1 MKRLRGI
8 ALAVLCVG
16 AVSAPA
22 RAQINPLWSAAEEGN
37 LEQVEIL
44 IARGIDLN
52 ISAPITVGGRTYQ
65 VSAIAAAA
73 LGWHAEVVRS
83 LLAHGARPPQYLVVH
98 HELMPFSTA
107 EFNTQRDWEVINTVL
122 RTPEVEPIMR
132 AIVQRDAAGTYRTH
146 DGREYRAGVDPDGAI
161 RLTAPDRSV
170 LRFEPVGGKAFM
182 QRLPPASQPPQP
194 TQGRPPRSERDLT
207 MIRRFLEPLQD
218 AERRNALVAQFADR
232 GGTWLDFT
240 IGENRVLGLELREG
254 GPARLGGA
262 PVIFVKAGVRP
273 TASPL
278 LEREMLSARA
288 AAAPMNWPSFR
299 GPGASGV
306 ADGQAPPISWDVE
319 RATNI
324 RWKTPIDGLG
334 HSSPIVWGDRV
345 FVTTAVSTNPNPEFR
360 PGGVRGDN
368 VSDDRSEQTWK
379 LFSLDKATGKILWER
394 LVHKGVPRVGRHLKS
409 TFATATP
416 ATDGTRVIVSLGA
429 EGLFSYDFDG
439 NLIWKKDL
447 GLVGHASYGFGSSPT
462 IYRDEVI
469 VQCDTN
475 LERKAP
481 GAAPSSFIAAFDL
494 ATGSERWRTPRTEDT
509 VSSFGSPVVYE
520 DSGRAV
526 VIANGGQRARG
537 YDPTTGRELWSLA
550 APASIVTPSPVVGL
564 GLIFVMSGDTG
575 IQPIFAIRP
584 SATGDITL
592 KPGSE
597 TSDFIVWSTT
607 RGGSFT
613 PTPIVYG
620 DYLYSINVSGI
631 VGCYDARTGERK
643 YLRRLEHLGDGFS
656 SSPVAADGRL
666 YFGSEDGDVFVVK
679 AGPEFEVMAT
689 NPMGEVIMATPA
701 VSGGM
706 MFIRTLHHLVAVG
719 QPNR

>member
-1 MKRLRGI
+1 MT
-8 ALAVLCVG
+8 AG
-16 AVSAPA
+16 AQTAD
-22 RAQINPLWSAAEEGN
+22 LWSAAEQGK
-37 LEQVEIL
+37 LEQVERL
-44 IARGIDLN
+44 IARGADLN
-52 ISAPITVGGRTYQ
+52 VTAPITIGGRTYQ
-65 VSAIAAAA
+65 VSAVAAAA
-73 LGWHAEVVRS
+73 LGWHVEVVRT

-98 HELMPFSTA
+98 HELLPFSTT
-107 EFNTQRDWEVINTVL
+107 EFDTQRDWEVINTVL
-122 RTPEVEPIMR
+122 RAPEVEPIMR
-132 AIVQRDAAGTYRTH
+132 AIVQREAAGTYRTH
-146 DGREYRAGVDPDGAI
+146 DGREYRAEWDPDGAV
-161 RLTAPDRSV
+161 RLTAADRSV

-182 QRLPPASQPPQP
+182 QVLPPASQPAQTAPARPQR
-194 TQGRPPRSERDLT
+194 TDRELT
-207 MIRRFLEPLQD
+207 MIRRFLEPLRD
-218 AERRNALVAQFADR
+218 NERRNALVDQFADR

-254 GPARLGGA
+254 GPARLGGT

-273 TASPL
+273 TVSPL
-278 LEREMLSARA
+278 LEREIRSARA
-288 AAAPMNWPSFR
+288 AAGPMNWPSFR

-306 ADGQAPPISWDVE
+306 ADGQAPPISWDGE
-319 RATNI
+319 RSTNI
-324 RWKTPIDGLG
+324 RWKTPIEGLG
-334 HSSPIVWGDRV
+334 HSSPIVWGDRI
-345 FVTTAVSTNPNPEFR
+345 FVTTAVSANPNPEFR

-379 LFSLDKATGKILWER
+379 LLSLDKATGTILWER
-394 LVHKGVPRVGRHLKS
+394 TVHKGIPRVGRHLKS

-416 ATDGTRVIVSLGA
+416 ATDGTRVIVSLGP
-429 EGLFSYDFDG
+429 EGLFSYDFSG
-439 NLIWKKDL
+439 KLLWKNDL

-475 LERKAP
+475 LEKKPP
-481 GAAPSSFIAAFDL
+481 GAGRSSFIAAFDL
-494 ATGSERWRTPRTEDT
+494 ATGLERWRTPRNEDT
-509 VSSFGSPVVYE
+509 VSSFGSPVMYE

-537 YDPTTGRELWSLA
+537 YDPITGREVWSLA

-584 SATGDITL
+584 TATGDITL
-592 KPGSE
+592 RPGTE

-620 DYLYSINVSGI
+620 EYLYSINVGGI
-631 VGCYDARTGERK
+631 VGCYDAKTGERK
-643 YLRRLEHLGDGFS
+643 YLGRLEHLGDGFS

-679 AGPEFEVMAT
+679 AGPQFEVLAT

-706 MFIRTLHHLVAVG
+706 IFIRTLHHLFGVG
-719 QPNR
+719 QTSR